1 MRLTLFVLLAS
12 LLPAAPP
19 QSTEVAPPPPPRK
32 VPTPPKQERIRVSGA
47 VQATPGP
54 PLGGEW
60 LGMNMVVSHEGLE
73 ALDRAVMRNPESLC
87 ARGWLIASIPYPSD
101 REIQAIRLTR
111 VEHLL
116 GMIQFHPEWDGFSL
130 DPFAG
135 MAEPRSPHERDSDSH
150 QRLRDAWSRQI
161 GPAQQSA
168 MALHNAAMFF
178 AIREPELAASLL
190 RRAIAMEP
198 TEELY
203 IERLGLVYGVAQVR
217 AERLD
222 KFGVVSS
229 PERIA
234 FARQARELLLSSN
247 DWILVRGGS
256 AGLARCGCGQDQL
269 HKELLERADALSEK
283 RQLPS
288 SSDRFRRGDCPL
300 VASIDK

>member
-1 MRLTLFVLLAS
+1 MRLALFVLFTS
-12 LLPAAPP
+12 LVPAALP
-19 QSTEVAPPPPPRK
+19 QSIVVTPPPPPRN
-32 VPTPPKQERIRVSGA
+32 VPTPPKQERIRVSGT
-47 VQATPGP
+47 VQSTPGP

-60 LGMNMVVSHEGLE
+60 LGMNMVVSHERFE
-73 ALDRAVMRNPESLC
+73 ALDRAVMHNPESLC
-87 ARGWLIASIPYPSD
+87 ARGWLIASIPDPSD
-101 REIQAIRLTR
+101 REIQAVRLTR

-135 MAEPRSPHERDSDSH
+135 MAEPRSPHERDSDDR
-150 QRLRDAWSRQI
+150 QRLREAWSRQI
-161 GPAQQSA
+161 GPEQQSA

-190 RRAIAMEP
+190 RRAIAMES

-203 IERLGLVYGVAQVR
+203 VERLGFVYGVAQVR
-217 AERLD
+217 AQRLV
-222 KFGVVSS
+222 KFGVVTS
-229 PERIA
+229 PERLA

-256 AGLARCGCGQDQL
+256 AGLARCGCGEDQL

-283 RQLPS
+283 RSLPS
-288 SSDRFRRGDCPL
+288 SSERFRPSGYRLATSG
-300 VASIDK
+300 IE